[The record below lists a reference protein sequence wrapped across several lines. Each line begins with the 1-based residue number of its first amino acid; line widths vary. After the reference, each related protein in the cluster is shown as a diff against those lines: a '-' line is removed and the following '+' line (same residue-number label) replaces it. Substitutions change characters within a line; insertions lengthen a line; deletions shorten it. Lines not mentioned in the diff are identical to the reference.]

1 MAEPPRRTDGR
12 LGVAIVGMIIVI
24 YGVLSYVSIQGNCDW
39 ITVFDC
45 HMEKAIHDPVCWEK
59 DGFWKYNRTAC
70 PCKTAPLCIRREE
83 NCLYFNHTA
92 LSQGY
97 GQPFCRFLWYSDD
110 TSFNHVISA
119 ICAASMVLGSVTE
132 IPTLLL
138 PGIFDY
144 IRLCLVRLFL
154 FWCAYLF

>member
-1 MAEPPRRTDGR
+1 MAELPRSRNGR
-12 LGVAIVGMIIVI
+12 LVVAIVGMVIVI
-24 YGVLSYVSIQGNCDW
+24 HGVHSYVSIQENCDW

-45 HMEKAIHDPVCWEK
+45 PLEKARYDPVCWEK
-59 DGFWKYNRTAC
+59 DGFGKAYINQTAC
-70 PCKTAPLCIRREE
+70 PCKAAPLCIRKEE

-154 FWCAYLF
+154 F